1 MFPGLFEPTIF
12 SGGPGPVMSASR
24 FIRAMHP
31 KSEVQPT
38 REAIK
43 KVLASGWWGQ
53 LKIHGHRAQLHIPST
68 ENGTASDIVAYN
80 RQGRPH
86 QKLLPADLAQEV
98 WRIFRPKTGWT
109 VIDAEWLKDVDRL
122 YVFDMLKR
130 EDIVLDDWTYAERFE
145 LLPRVY
151 SSPKIQTLPPYKT
164 LDACMKALES
174 PDEHVEGLVFKATTT
189 RGFLDSSIV
198 RCRR

>member
-1 MFPGLFEPTIF
+1 MPGLFERTIF
-12 SGGPGPVMSASR
+12 SGGPAPVMSASR

-31 KSEVQPT
+31 KAELPPT

-43 KVLASGWWGQ
+43 KVLSSGWWGQ
-53 LKIHGHRAQLHIPST
+53 LKIHGHRAQLHIPSADD
-68 ENGTASDIVAYN
+68 GAACDIVAYN
-80 RQGRPH
+80 RHGKPH
-86 QKLLPADLAQEV
+86 QKLLPPDLAQEV
-98 WRIFRPKTGWT
+98 WRIFRPQSGWT
-109 VIDAEWLKDVDRL
+109 VIDAEWLKGDDRL
-122 YVFDMLKR
+122 FVFDILKR
-130 EDIVLDDWTYAERFE
+130 ADVLLDDWTYAERFE

-151 SSPKIQTLPPYKT
+151 ASPKIETLPPLKT

-174 PDEHVEGLVFKATTT
+174 PHDYVEGLVFKATTT